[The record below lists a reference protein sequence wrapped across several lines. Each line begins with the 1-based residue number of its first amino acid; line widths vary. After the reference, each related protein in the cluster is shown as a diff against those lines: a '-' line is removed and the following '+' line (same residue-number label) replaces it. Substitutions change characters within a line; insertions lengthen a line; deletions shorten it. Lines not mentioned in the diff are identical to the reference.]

1 MESGRWNFW
10 RRGLEVNCDGLD
22 SFIQPTDHF
31 GLAGDRDDSGA
42 GVKKCEGLYG
52 VVCNRD
58 ADVYAMGRYANDW
71 GGHYCLDHVP
81 TGFVIT
87 DQMKEKK

>member
-1 MESGRWNFW
+1 
-10 RRGLEVNCDGLD
+10 
-22 SFIQPTDHF
+22 
-31 GLAGDRDDSGA
+31 
-42 GVKKCEGLYG
+42 VKKCEGLYG

-87 DQMKEKK
+87 DRIKEQVNGNV